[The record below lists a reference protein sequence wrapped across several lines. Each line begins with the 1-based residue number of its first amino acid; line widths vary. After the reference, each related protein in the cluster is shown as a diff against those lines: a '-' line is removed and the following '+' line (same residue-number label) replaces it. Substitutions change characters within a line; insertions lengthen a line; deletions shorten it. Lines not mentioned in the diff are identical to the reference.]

1 MPSPGKRRDDKVA
14 RPGLPGASRNLD
26 VVFGHVRERHQA
38 PLGGDFANPGL
49 AHLESPAWL
58 CDGGIGASEGGVS
71 LQGVPGVGDRV
82 EKAELCS
89 NIVRDSTQNLRA
101 SRIFVRVPADILGE
115 ASSTEIYPLL
125 LAQSFVLFAL
135 QRECI
140 LVASGQANKLPPP
153 HQGDGAANEER

>member
-1 MPSPGKRRDDKVA
+1 MTRWRG
-14 RPGLPGASRNLD
+14 PGLPGASRNLD

-71 LQGVPGVGDRV
+71 LQASPASVDRV

-115 ASSTEIYPLL
+115 ASVDRDLSTP
-125 LAQSFVLFAL
+125 A
-135 QRECI
+135 
-140 LVASGQANKLPPP
+140 
-153 HQGDGAANEER
+153 GAEFRSVCAAA